1 MSAAYIKVTL
11 GRQDKGFF
19 GRNIPFD
26 PASVFK
32 VKSLGSIFPFM
43 KKILLIED
51 NQDHSDLI
59 IRSLTEGLGNVKIH
73 QANRCKEAF
82 KLMDERQFDLIL
94 SDYYLP
100 DSRGEAH
107 IQRLV
112 KKAPETPIIIITGQ
126 GDEKTAARSIKAGA
140 DDYIVKTRDS
150 LKALPRI
157 LNRAFAK
164 HQTQLKKRKREF
176 KKQLRVQEEAMR
188 KILDEVEVLEKKI
201 TRLNRLSKR
210 ETKTDSK
217 STALNALIQ
226 QVGQL
231 KHFVQKVFSS
241 GK

>member
-1 MSAAYIKVTL
+1 
-11 GRQDKGFF
+11 
-19 GRNIPFD
+19 
-26 PASVFK
+26 
-32 VKSLGSIFPFM
+32 M

-51 NQDHSDLI
+51 NQDHSELI
-59 IRSLTEGLGNVKIH
+59 IRSLTEGLGKVHIQLAK
-73 QANRCKEAF
+73 RCKQAF
-82 KLMDERQFDLIL
+82 KLMGERQYDLIL

-140 DDYIVKTRDS
+140 DDYIVKTRES

-164 HQTQLKKRKREF
+164 HQTQLKKRQQEI
-176 KKQLRVQEEAMR
+176 KKQLKTQEEAM
-188 KILDEVEVLEKKI
+188 KKVLDEVEILEKKI
-201 TRLNRLSKR
+201 ARLNRLSNRK
-210 ETKTDSK
+210 TKTEPK
-217 STALNALIQ
+217 STAFNALVQ
-226 QVGQL
+226 QVDQL
-231 KHFVQKVFSS
+231 KDFVQKVFSS